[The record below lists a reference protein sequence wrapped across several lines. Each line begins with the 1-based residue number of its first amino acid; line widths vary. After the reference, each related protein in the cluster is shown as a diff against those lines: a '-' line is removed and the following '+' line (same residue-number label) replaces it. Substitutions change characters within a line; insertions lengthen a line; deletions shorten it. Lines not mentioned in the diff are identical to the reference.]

1 MDNCKA
7 DITFLG
13 KYFPS
18 LLNGQL
24 PSEIPAENLPDVL
37 GQTYKGTP
45 VIFALSSEENLSE
58 FKSVL
63 HNVSALV
70 KNRQMDEDKTQQFFN
85 LRDSAKNTMLIKNAE
100 NGRETSVSIIMGT
113 VYQLLK
119 NKNIS
124 KKTFLQIVNAG
135 NKNGTSAAG
144 VACKQG
150 NVGSLGNILS
160 ATADAYVNLL
170 LNEDD
175 YRTVYSRVDIDE
187 AVTNR
192 KRIIR
197 EKENF
202 AVEALLPARQAVLKK
217 TKEANNIISKRE
229 LLKKFISEK
238 NL

>member
-1 MDNCKA
+1 MDNYKT

-13 KYFPS
+13 KYFPP
-18 LLNGQL
+18 LLKGQL

-37 GQTYKGTP
+37 GQNYNGDP

-63 HNVSALV
+63 HDVSALV
-70 KNRQMDEDKTQQFFN
+70 KNRQINEEKTEKFFN
-85 LRDSAKNTMLIKNAE
+85 LRDSSNNTMLIKNAE
-100 NGRETSVSIIMGT
+100 SGRETSVGIIMRS
-113 VYQLLK
+113 VYQLLQ

-135 NKNGTSAAG
+135 NKQGISAAG

-160 ATADAYVNLL
+160 VASDAYINLL

-175 YRTVYSRVDIDE
+175 YRIVYNHVDIDE
-187 AVTNR
+187 AVVNR

-202 AVEALLPARQAVLKK
+202 AVEALLPARYAVLKK
-217 TKEANNIISKRE
+217 TRETNDIINKRV
-229 LLKKFISEK
+229 LLKKYISEK